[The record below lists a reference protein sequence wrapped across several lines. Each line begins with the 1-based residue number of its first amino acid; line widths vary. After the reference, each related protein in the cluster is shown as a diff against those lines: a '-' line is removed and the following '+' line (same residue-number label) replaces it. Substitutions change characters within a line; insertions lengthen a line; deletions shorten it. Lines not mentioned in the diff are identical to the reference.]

1 MPSLETKIPNLSGQS
16 FDNGRYKLMNPIGSG
31 AFGVVYRAHEYI
43 PESNTSIIRAVK
55 VSPRYKKGSFQRLNQ
70 DRETVLHRK
79 VSQIPNVVTLHRVV
93 HENGYQYMVLDY
105 QGGGDLR
112 RIIDKKR
119 SLARNEPVLRELFLQ
134 IIDGVEACHGRG
146 VYHRDLK
153 PENILVNED
162 LTEVYI
168 ADFGLATL
176 SKQSTTFNVGTKF
189 FECPECVECDDVEYP
204 YDTRRNDTWA
214 LGITLIHMTTG
225 RLPWGTATIEDRHF
239 VNFLE
244 NPNHLRTIFPISP
257 GLNDILHRALTIIP
271 DEACSLSEFRK
282 LIRNLDRFWLTE
294 KEVER
299 SRYLAVKETWRTYS
313 PVEPVDALSEDSGAS
328 SESWASACGDVLES
342 DTSSESGGT
351 LEDNCRVSDFSDGPR
366 SAPKP
371 ASAVLKVDKR
381 TPPPLPPRPQPKPQP
396 QPQPE
401 PVLDCLDE
409 PSQPEPP
416 AVMQSASSDEFP
428 IRAPGSHLAGDAT
441 PESPASSGSEPD
453 SNGPDTPPTRPH
465 DPPTIVTSQPLSG
478 DLPLQPVEDT
488 EESKV
493 VFGYAR
499 KMSLVFWALMYGQLD
514 A

>member
-1 MPSLETKIPNLSGQS
+1 MPSLDTKFTDLSGQS
-16 FDNGRYKLMNPIGSG
+16 FDNGRYQLMNPIGSG
-31 AFGVVYRAHEYI
+31 AFGVVYRARERI
-43 PESNTSIIRAVK
+43 PDSNNSIIRAVK

-79 VSQIPNVVTLHRVV
+79 VSHIPNVVTLHCVV

-105 QGGGDLR
+105 HGGGDLR

-134 IIDGVEACHGRG
+134 IIDGVEACHSRG

-153 PENILVNED
+153 PENILVNDD

-168 ADFGLATL
+168 ADFGLATV
-176 SKQSTTFNVGTKF
+176 SKRSTTFNVGTKF
-189 FECPECVECDDVEYP
+189 FECPECIECDDMDYP

-239 VNFLE
+239 VKFLD

-257 GLNDILHRALTIIP
+257 GLNEILHRALTIIP

-299 SRYLAVKETWRTYS
+299 SRYLAVKETWRTYD
-313 PVEPVDALSEDSGAS
+313 PMQPVDTPSEDSGDS
-328 SESWASACGDVLES
+328 SESWASACGDILES

-351 LEDNCRVSDFSDGPR
+351 LENSYRISDSEDRPR
-366 SAPKP
+366 SVPKR

-381 TPPPLPPRPQPKPQP
+381 TPPPLPPRPKPKPQP
-396 QPQPE
+396 QPQP
-401 PVLDCLDE
+401 VLERLDE

-428 IRAPGSHLAGDAT
+428 IRTPGSHLAGDAT
-441 PESPASSGSEPD
+441 PESPGSEPD
-453 SNGPDTPPTRPH
+453 SNGPDTPPIHPH

-478 DLPLQPVEDT
+478 DLPPQPVDGTEDD
-488 EESKV
+488 KV

-499 KMSLVFWALMYGQLD
+499 KMSLVFWALMYGQLE